1 MVPNINV
8 AGSTLTFVMTLT
20 QFEYLISSF
29 SKRGETANTIHV
41 CAHVLTGHYFDRQ
54 PRALVCISFPST
66 STSRLLFMVCMD
78 CHLIVPGYLISQHL
92 SLFINKHDSLTRLS
106 SRERLVK
113 TIFFNLNDY
122 SEQILLCTRREASCL
137 SMNSSRNVCDFL
149 NFVL

>member
-1 MVPNINV
+1 MIRLESDIIRNQTILCFFSLRRFHSAIRITVPNINI

-66 STSRLLFMVCMD
+66 STSRLLFMVCKD
-78 CHLIVPGYLISQHL
+78 CYLIVPGYLISQHL
-92 SLFINKHDSLTRLS
+92 SLFINKHDS
-106 SRERLVK
+106 
-113 TIFFNLNDY
+113 
-122 SEQILLCTRREASCL
+122 
-137 SMNSSRNVCDFL
+137 
-149 NFVL
+149 